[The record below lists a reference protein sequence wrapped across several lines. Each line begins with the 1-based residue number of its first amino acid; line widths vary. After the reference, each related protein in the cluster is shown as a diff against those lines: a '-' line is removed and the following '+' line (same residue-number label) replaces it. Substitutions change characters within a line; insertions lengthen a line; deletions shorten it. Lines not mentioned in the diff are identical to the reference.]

1 MKDTLKRIAFAIFAS
16 LFVLTS
22 CTQLTDPVTV
32 YSGNGDK
39 NVEVMGETTNITI
52 NVSSSENIIKFG
64 TASTARTITPP
75 QLQGDAEGSKFYLF
89 GKNVVTG
96 ADINPE
102 EITFVADGTN
112 KTKGTVS
119 KLFTRS
125 NYELTLVFLTADNIT
140 AMGST
145 VSKDLLLKFASL
157 KASTD
162 VDLRYN
168 EKVYFYLTPNNNS
181 NSGNVAINIVAD
193 GWNPTNAEFDGYSM
207 TTAIYSF
214 DDLTTPILG
223 TDVDLWKGDIGAGS
237 DKLTNVEKLYEKAGI
252 EAGTYE
258 LRIDFKKDGKTYSAS
273 EDIVVLSNQ
282 TTTGTFKV
290 GPVIGKTPAAPAS
303 LHAVYKDPTTSIEDS
318 VFYNVGLYWLEAADK
333 PINNESYFELETI
346 EIKDGHVGN
355 IPNMN
360 SDNDWTTAIGTY
372 STNATYKN
380 YDNQGSDTSTKWA
393 NSPECS
399 IFAGGKLNKN
409 SKFVIMQL
417 PLGSRYYARIRSVND
432 AGASAW
438 TYLTINGAAID
449 AADFP
454 PDLNGYVAFTGAD
467 TINRFKLRY
476 NLNGGKVDSTLG
488 TGTLDLVTFHTKT
501 TTPVTIAT
509 PKTSQSDDTSTLAVI
524 KEYNDKVDYWQN
536 WTYPNGTVY
545 TTRTTDPDTG
555 DVTVTNSDWET
566 HKNLTLVANYDS
578 VSEMG
583 VELIQPADYII
594 QSTQAKIEF
603 YKDTTLLGTQP
614 TLTAGKYEVSLANA
628 NKFRLSL
635 ETPYQYKKVEYSIAR
650 TNGNTEE
657 IVYETKVNS
666 AGNPIVYTYTS
677 DTTDNGLISFQSLLP
692 GIYEVQ
698 WKAWHSTRGN
708 TPYTYHV
715 YVQITE

>member
-1 MKDTLKRIAFAIFAS
+1 MKNTLKRIALAIFAS

-32 YSGNGDK
+32 YSGNEDK
-39 NVEVMGETTNITI
+39 NVEVLGETTNITI

-75 QLQGDAEGSKFYLF
+75 QLQGDAEGAKFYLF

-96 ADINPE
+96 ADINPA

-119 KLFTRS
+119 RLFTRS
-125 NYELTLVFLTADNIT
+125 NYELTLVYLTAENI
-140 AMGST
+140 ASMGST
-145 VSKDLLLKFASL
+145 VSKELLLQFASL

-168 EKVYFYLTPNNNS
+168 EKVYFYLTPNNN
-181 NSGNVAINIVAD
+181 NNTGDVAIDIVAD
-193 GWNPTNAEFDGYSM
+193 GWDPTAAEFNGYSM

-214 DDLTTPILG
+214 DNLSTPITG
-223 TDVDLWKGDIGAGS
+223 TVVEAWKGAIGTGS
-237 DKLTNVEKLYEKAGI
+237 DKLTNVPKPYEKAGI
-252 EAGTYE
+252 NAGTYE
-258 LRIDFKKDGKTYSAS
+258 LRIDFEKDGKTYSAS

-282 TTTGTFKV
+282 KTTGTFKV

-303 LHAVYKDPTTSIEDS
+303 LHAVYKDPTTSIEDA
-318 VFYNVGLYWLEAADK
+318 VFYNVGLYWLEADDK

-346 EIKDGHVGN
+346 EIKDEYAVA
-355 IPNMN
+355 IPTM
-360 SDNDWTTAIGTY
+360 DTDTDWTTAIGTY
-372 STNATYKN
+372 STNATYKV
-380 YDNQGSDTSTKWA
+380 YDNQGSDSSTKWA

-438 TYLTINGAAID
+438 TYLTINGADID
-449 AADFP
+449 ADDFP
-454 PDLNGYVAFTGAD
+454 PELNGYVAFTDAD

-476 NLNGGKVDSTLG
+476 NLNGGKVDSTDLG
-488 TGTLDLVTFHTKT
+488 EDTLDLVTFHTKT

-509 PKTSQSDDTSTLAVI
+509 PKTSQSDASKLAVI

-545 TTRTTDPDTG
+545 TTRTTNP
-555 DVTVTNSDWET
+555 VTVTNSAWET

-594 QSTQAKIEF
+594 ESTQAKIEF
-603 YKDTTLLGTQP
+603 YKDTTSLTTQP

-628 NKFRLSL
+628 NKFKLSL
-635 ETPYQYKKVEYSIAR
+635 VTPYQYKEVKYSIAR

-657 IVYETKVNS
+657 IVYDTKVTS
-666 AGNPIVYTYTS
+666 AENLYTYTS

>member
-1 MKDTLKRIAFAIFAS
+1 MKNTLKRIALAIFAS

-32 YSGNGDK
+32 YSGNEDK
-39 NVEVMGETTNITI
+39 NVEVGETTNITI

-75 QLQGDAEGSKFYLF
+75 QLQGNATGSKFYLF

-96 ADINPE
+96 VDINPE

-112 KTKGTVS
+112 TKGTVS

-125 NYELTLVFLTADNIT
+125 NYELTLVYLTAENI
-140 AMGST
+140 ASMGT
-145 VSKDLLLKFASL
+145 PVSKDLLLKFASL

-168 EKVYFYLTPNNNS
+168 EKVYFYLTPNNND
-181 NSGNVAINIVAD
+181 NTGDVAINIVAD
-193 GWNPTNAEFDGYSM
+193 GWDPTAAEFDGYSM

-214 DDLTTPILG
+214 DNLSTPITG
-223 TDVDLWKGDIGAGS
+223 TDVESWKGAIGSGS
-237 DKLTNVEKLYEKAGI
+237 NKLTNAEKPYEKAGI

-282 TTTGTFKV
+282 KTTGTFKV

-303 LHAVYKDPTTSIEDS
+303 LHAVYKDPTTSIEDA
-318 VFYNVGLYWLEAADK
+318 VFYNVGLYWLEADDK

-346 EIKDGHVGN
+346 EIKDGHAVA
-355 IPNMN
+355 IPTMN
-360 SDNDWTTAIGTY
+360 TDADWTAAIGTY
-372 STNATYKN
+372 STNATYKI

-438 TYLTINGAAID
+438 TYLTINGATITAD
-449 AADFP
+449 DFP
-454 PDLNGYVAFTGAD
+454 PELNGYVAFTGAD

-476 NLNGGKVDSTLG
+476 NLNGGKVDSTTPG
-488 TGTLDLVTFHTKT
+488 NGTLDLVTFHTKT
-501 TTPVTIAT
+501 ATSVTIAT

-545 TTRTTDPDTG
+545 TTRTTNPDTG
-555 DVTVTNSDWET
+555 VVTVTNSAWDT

-583 VELIQPADYII
+583 VELIQTADYII
-594 QSTQAKIEF
+594 QSTHAKIEF
-603 YKDTTLLGTQP
+603 YKDTTLLDPQP
-614 TLTAGKYEVSLANA
+614 ELTAGKYEVSLANA
-628 NKFRLSL
+628 NKFKLSL
-635 ETPYQYKKVEYSIAR
+635 VTPYQYKEVKYSISR

-657 IVYETKVNS
+657 IVYDTKVTS
-666 AGNPIVYTYTS
+666 AGAPIEYTYTS